1 MIDIRYLLFR
11 KTKKRITNCGMP
23 SNNVQ
28 VKGECLFIC
37 GEGNSLGS
45 WKCYLSITDF
55 QVWFYWW
62 RPVYKYLLSTLY
74 TLKNDNCWIYIFKVQ
89 LRLIRGEPG
98 TEKRVWLLSSER
110 LALDSWLIQL
120 ISINLN
126 TLLNIFE
133 LWFSHLQKGILM
145 LPF

>member
-37 GEGNSLGS
+37 GEGNFLGS

-62 RPVYKYLLSTLY
+62 RPVYKYLLGTLY
-74 TLKNDNCWIYIFKVQ
+74 TLKNDNFWIYIFKVQ